1 MSNRFSNMR
10 GSLAVISRFRPFHA
24 SILPAFLM
32 TGLTWASDFQSPR
45 TAALGGAGRAG
56 PLLNDAITLNPSF
69 AAFLRERVSAGITY
83 NSFSP
88 TPDMPV
94 PSGSTP
100 VGEGR
105 NYQVS
110 LQDGR
115 SPFFEAG
122 VAYTQFTDGSMI
134 HVGASR
140 TFIQRMGF
148 GLGAK
153 FQMNEDRSQ
162 VVSDGSLSMTGVIT
176 PEIQA
181 ALVVDNL
188 FQSGR
193 AQDAGLFREFALGTK
208 LNVMGIVLLYLDPHY
223 IPELP
228 ETLGRKFGY
237 ELGAEFV
244 MFQDVFLR
252 TGFFRDS
259 KTAATRNFGTGWSL
273 GAGWLGPKLSF
284 DLGFSRAVDPVP
296 ADSWTFGATL
306 YL

>member
-1 MSNRFSNMR
+1 
-10 GSLAVISRFRPFHA
+10 
-24 SILPAFLM
+24 
-32 TGLTWASDFQSPR
+32 
-45 TAALGGAGRAG
+45 
-56 PLLNDAITLNPSF
+56 LNDAITLNPSF
-69 AAFLRERVSAGITY
+69 AAFLKERVSAGITY
-83 NSFSP
+83 NSFAP

-94 PSGSTP
+94 AAGSAP
-100 VGEGR
+100 AGAGR

-140 TFIQRMGF
+140 TFIQRLGF

-153 FQMNEDRSQ
+153 FQMSEDRSQ
-162 VVSDGSLSMTGVIT
+162 VISDGSLSMTGVIT

-188 FQSGR
+188 YQSDR
-193 AQDAGLFREFALGTK
+193 AQEAGLYREFALGTK

-228 ETLGRKFGY
+228 ETLGRRFGY

-244 MFQDVFLR
+244 VLQDVFLR
-252 TGFFRDS
+252 TGVFRDA
-259 KTAATRNFGTGWSL
+259 KTAATRSYGTGWSL

-284 DLGFSRAVDPVP
+284 DLGFARAVDPVP